1 VAVVTDRREFL
12 GQFAAGA
19 MMGAVPLSLESAL
32 RAVAPST
39 PGEAAETWDLSWTNR
54 VKGKYRVVL
63 DSPEISSGY
72 GVWRSS
78 FWAKQYQD
86 VLGAKPSDTS
96 TVLVLR
102 HNGIA
107 LAMQQSFWDKY
118 GIGKL
123 KNVTHPVTEEPTTG
137 NPALFSST
145 RGEVPAQFD
154 DFALDKLMGRGGI
167 VLACNLALQDM
178 IGLVQKND
186 GVSAEESRTRAVAAL
201 VPGVIL
207 QPSGVFAVLH
217 AQDVGCNYIMAS

>member
-1 VAVVTDRREFL
+1 MVTDRREFI
-12 GQFAAGA
+12 GHIAAGA
-19 MMGAVPLSLESAL
+19 MLGAVPFSFEGAF
-32 RAVAPST
+32 RAVEVPTAS
-39 PGEAAETWDLSWTNR
+39 GGAEPWDLSWTNR

-96 TVLVLR
+96 SVLVLR

-123 KNVTHPVTEEPTTG
+123 KNVMHPVTEEPTTG

-154 DFALDKLMGRGGI
+154 DFALDKFIGRGGI
-167 VLACNLALQDM
+167 VLACNLALADM
-178 IGLVQKND
+178 VALVQKND
-186 GVSAEESRTRAVAAL
+186 GVSAEEARTRAVAAL

-207 QPSGVFAVLH
+207 QPSGVFAVLR
-217 AQDVGCNYIMAS
+217 AQDVGCKYVLAS

>member
-1 VAVVTDRREFL
+1 MTDRREFL
-12 GQFAAGA
+12 GQMAAGA
-19 MMGAVPLSLESAL
+19 MLGAVPLSLVGAL
-32 RAVAPST
+32 
-39 PGEAAETWDLSWTNR
+39 EAAPNVSAAGTEPWDMSWTQR

-63 DSPEISSGY
+63 DSPEISSAY
-72 GVWRSS
+72 GVWRAT

-96 TVLVLR
+96 SVLVLR

-118 GIGKL
+118 GLGKL

-137 NPALFSST
+137 NPALFSSA
-145 RGEVPAQFD
+145 RNEVPAQFD
-154 DFALDKLMGRGGI
+154 DFALDRFIGRGGI

-178 IGLVQKND
+178 IGLVQKGD
-186 GVSAEESRTRAVAAL
+186 GVSADEARTRAVAAL

-207 QPSGVFAVLH
+207 QPSGVFAVLR
-217 AQDVGCNYIMAS
+217 AQDVGCKYIMAS